1 MNNNWNE
8 KFDEEELKSLQAG
21 RHYIIFKPNPE
32 DETTFSVKIAD
43 TTAPDKEF
51 GSSLGELP
59 SNISMLVVKGIMYM
73 LDTELEY
80 LVERG
85 AEFVQEEYVALK
97 KEMFKNTDNVIVFP
111 PKKIIED

>member
-1 MNNNWNE
+1 
-8 KFDEEELKSLQAG
+8 
-21 RHYIIFKPNPE
+21 
-32 DETTFSVKIAD
+32 
-43 TTAPDKEF
+43 
-51 GSSLGELP
+51 
-59 SNISMLVVKGIMYM
+59 M
-73 LDTELEY
+73 LDAELEY